1 MNVIEPKMWGILRDF
16 YSKSDG
22 IFKINGVVDNKVIKI
37 TRGDKQGGVISP
49 QPFNFFHWWFTGT
62 NRK

>member
-49 QPFNFFHWWFTGT
+49 QPFNFFH
-62 NRK
+62 